1 MANEDYE
8 ILPHQLLSDLKGDVE
23 ALKKKLS
30 RPDSKANELI
40 LEIESM
46 KDSVHDLNELFNKA
60 LEDQKEEDIYLSI
73 KKLNA
78 RIDDVVGQN
87 ETIANGMI
95 AISDKLEEFMGKHKE
110 TLPPVRSNSEMGP
123 GPSRMPPSGQHTMGP
138 PQMGGPGKV
147 APPPGM
153 PQMPTE
159 PVNASPG
166 GLDLPPPPPNMGKK
180 GKVKIGIFR

>member
-1 MANEDYE
+1 MTNEDYE

-46 KDSVHDLNELFNKA
+46 KDSVHDLNEIFNKA

-78 RIDDVVGQN
+78 RIDEVVGQN

-95 AISDKLEEFMGKHKE
+95 AISDKLEEFMGKQ
-110 TLPPVRSNSEMGP
+110 TSTTAISTDPIGGIPLPNKV
-123 GPSRMPPSGQHTMGP
+123 PSGQHTMGP
-138 PQMGGPGKV
+138 PPIGGPGKV
-147 APPPGM
+147 APLPSM
-153 PQMPTE
+153 PSIPTG
-159 PVNASPG
+159 PTG
-166 GLDLPPPPPNMGKK
+166 GLDLPPPPPNIGKK
-180 GKVKIGIFR
+180 GKSRVGIFR

>member
-73 KKLNA
+73 K
-78 RIDDVVGQN
+78 
-87 ETIANGMI
+87 
-95 AISDKLEEFMGKHKE
+95 
-110 TLPPVRSNSEMGP
+110 
-123 GPSRMPPSGQHTMGP
+123 
-138 PQMGGPGKV
+138 
-147 APPPGM
+147 
-153 PQMPTE
+153 
-159 PVNASPG
+159 
-166 GLDLPPPPPNMGKK
+166 
-180 GKVKIGIFR
+180 